1 MTRDDGDATQLAA
14 LFKNAVV
21 GVVKSRRV
29 EMKNQLHYIPFVTPR
44 RTHARARAMAPSPP
58 PSGGGGVG
66 KTKSYLDDLMS
77 GSVNFMDVQRA
88 KTSSAMRSSPSSTT
102 ATARGTTKSHGLRG
116 GRDDSARTT
125 TTSSEFTANPSTTT
139 PYGGP
144 SSTSSSIQEDDL
156 EAFFKDARTTTK
168 VTSVKDRERA
178 GGGTKVTD
186 DVFGD
191 LDAFASGTGGAT
203 AGRSGNASRAPRRET
218 AVPKTTSGSDLD
230 DLFTAGAR
238 GGATGDKT
246 TGSGEH
252 ARGASGGSDLFDL
265 LSPMSRS
272 ASEFGA
278 SRPQSP
284 GMERGASLMAHD
296 TDGDGL
302 IDGLDEILGGVN
314 IASSPKRS
322 SAPDGGKVVSSSSHS
337 RSASLTNASDLLDEL
352 TSSPE
357 APVGLAR
364 FRSTTSV
371 ESAKSQEA
379 PKPPSV
385 KVECK
390 PKEAPARPQ
399 PSTSNS
405 VDDLDDFF
413 SAGAS
418 KTPAKPSSTT
428 ASSID
433 PIEAM
438 FTVSSENVQAAV
450 PTGGV
455 VDELFGSMETSATP
469 SKSKTSSFV
478 YTPEDDEEIDPN
490 EPPERAALRK
500 ARHER
505 NRQRIEAALAEK
517 RARENAARAEQA
529 ERQML
534 KDLIGADIDA
544 WQKKNQNNIRTML
557 ANLGDVLWEGHRY
570 KNPDMA
576 SLMQPTGVKKSYHRA
591 LVIIHPDK
599 VSQAGGSMSQRYIAD
614 KVFDIVKVAYKEF
627 EAKELK

>member
-1 MTRDDGDATQLAA
+1 
-14 LFKNAVV
+14 
-21 GVVKSRRV
+21 
-29 EMKNQLHYIPFVTPR
+29 MKNQFRYTATR
-44 RTHARARAMAPSPP
+44 RTATDRDGRTVAMAPTPP
-58 PSGGGGVG
+58 PSAGGGGN

-88 KTSSAMRSSPSSTT
+88 KTSSSMRSAGTSSTT
-102 ATARGTTKSHGLRG
+102 TMTNARGTPKSHGLSG
-116 GRDDSARTT
+116 GRDDFGTRTT
-125 TTSSEFTANPSTTT
+125 PTTTTTT

-156 EAFFKDARTTTK
+156 EAFFKDARKVTTT
-168 VTSVKDRERA
+168 VKDEGRPSGGGG
-178 GGGTKVTD
+178 GGGTTKAMD

-191 LDAFASGTGGAT
+191 LGAFASGAGGVT
-203 AGRSGNASRAPRRET
+203 VGGSGNASRAPGLET
-218 AVPKTTSGSDLD
+218 TVPKTTSGSDLD
-230 DLFTAGAR
+230 DLFTASR
-238 GGATGDKT
+238 GDATGGRTKT

-252 ARGASGGSDLFDL
+252 ARGASGGSDFFDL
-265 LSPMSRS
+265 LSPTSRS

-284 GMERGASLMAHD
+284 GTEKGASLMAHD
-296 TDGDGL
+296 ADGDGL
-302 IDGLDEILGGVN
+302 IDGLDEILGGVS
-314 IASSPKRS
+314 IASSPRRS
-322 SAPDGGKVVSSSSHS
+322 SAPDDGGKVVSSSSLSAMS
-337 RSASLTNASDLLDEL
+337 RSASLTNASDLLDDL
-352 TSSPE
+352 VSSSPE

-371 ESAKSQEA
+371 DSVKSQEA

-390 PKEAPARPQ
+390 PKEVPARPQ

-418 KTPAKPSSTT
+418 KTPAKPSPATT
-428 ASSID
+428 SSID

-469 SKSKTSSFV
+469 SRSKTNSFV

-576 SLMQPTGVKKSYHRA
+576 SLMQPTGVKKSYHSA

-599 VSQAGGSMSQRYIAD
+599 VSQAGGTMSQRYIAD

>member
-1 MTRDDGDATQLAA
+1 MKKQFRYTATHRDGPHRDG
-14 LFKNAVV
+14 
-21 GVVKSRRV
+21 
-29 EMKNQLHYIPFVTPR
+29 
-44 RTHARARAMAPSPP
+44 RTVAMAPTPP
-58 PSGGGGVG
+58 PSAGGGGG
-66 KTKSYLDDLMS
+66 GNKSKSYLDDLMS

-88 KTSSAMRSSPSSTT
+88 KTSSSMRSAGTSSS
-102 ATARGTTKSHGLRG
+102 TARGTPQSHGLSG
-116 GRDDSARTT
+116 GRDDFGART
-125 TTSSEFTANPSTTT
+125 AKPTTT
-139 PYGGP
+139 PAYGGP

-156 EAFFKDARTTTK
+156 EAFFKDSRKVTTTTVKDEGRPGGGGKTTTTTK
-168 VTSVKDRERA
+168 A
-178 GGGTKVTD
+178 TD

-191 LDAFASGTGGAT
+191 LGAFASGAGGVT
-203 AGRSGNASRAPRRET
+203 MGGSGNASRAPRRET
-218 AVPKTTSGSDLD
+218 TASKTTSGSDLD
-230 DLFTAGAR
+230 DLFTGSRR
-238 GGATGDKT
+238 GDDATGGETKT

-252 ARGASGGSDLFDL
+252 ARGASGGSDFFDL
-265 LSPMSRS
+265 LSPTSRS

-284 GMERGASLMAHD
+284 GTEKGASLMAHD
-296 TDGDGL
+296 ADGDGL
-302 IDGLDEILGGVN
+302 IDGLDEILGGVS
-314 IASSPKRS
+314 IASSPRRT
-322 SAPDGGKVVSSSSHS
+322 SAPDDGGKVVSSSSLSAMS
-337 RSASLTNASDLLDEL
+337 RSASLTNASDLLDDL
-352 TSSPE
+352 VSSSPE

-371 ESAKSQEA
+371 DSAKSQEA

-418 KTPAKPSSTT
+418 KTPAKPATATT
-428 ASSID
+428 SSID

-469 SKSKTSSFV
+469 SRSKTNSFV

-599 VSQAGGSMSQRYIAD
+599 VSQAGGTMSQRYIAD

>member
-1 MTRDDGDATQLAA
+1 
-14 LFKNAVV
+14 
-21 GVVKSRRV
+21 
-29 EMKNQLHYIPFVTPR
+29 
-44 RTHARARAMAPSPP
+44 
-58 PSGGGGVG
+58 
-66 KTKSYLDDLMS
+66 MS

-88 KTSSAMRSSPSSTT
+88 KTSSSMRSAGTSTT
-102 ATARGTTKSHGLRG
+102 TTTARGTPKSHGSSG
-116 GRDDSARTT
+116 GRDDLGARTT
-125 TTSSEFTANPSTTT
+125 TKPTTT
-139 PYGGP
+139 YGGP

-156 EAFFKDARTTTK
+156 EAFFKDARKVTTT
-168 VTSVKDRERA
+168 VKDEGRPSGGGGG
-178 GGGTKVTD
+178 GGGTTKAMD

-191 LDAFASGTGGAT
+191 LGAFASGAGGVT
-203 AGRSGNASRAPRRET
+203 VGGSRNASRATRLET
-218 AVPKTTSGSDLD
+218 TVPKTTSGSDLD
-230 DLFTAGAR
+230 DLFTASR
-238 GGATGDKT
+238 GDGTGGQTKT

-252 ARGASGGSDLFDL
+252 ARGASGGSDFFDL
-265 LSPMSRS
+265 LSPTSRS

-284 GMERGASLMAHD
+284 GMEKGASLMAHD
-296 TDGDGL
+296 ADGDGL
-302 IDGLDEILGGVN
+302 IDGLDEILGGVS
-314 IASSPKRS
+314 IASSPRRS
-322 SAPDGGKVVSSSSHS
+322 SAPDDGGKVVSSSSLSAMS
-337 RSASLTNASDLLDEL
+337 RSASMTNASELLDDL
-352 TSSPE
+352 VSSSPE

-371 ESAKSQEA
+371 DSAKSQEA

-418 KTPAKPSSTT
+418 KTPLKPST
-428 ASSID
+428 SSID

-455 VDELFGSMETSATP
+455 VDELFGSMETSTTP
-469 SKSKTSSFV
+469 SRSKTNSFV

-599 VSQAGGSMSQRYIAD
+599 VSQAGGTMSQRYIAD